1 MRLSTIIELAKQYLI
16 MGIILVVVAGV
27 IAAAGYFI
35 VYKKVMKGQKRIRP
49 LTAVWAGVFLCYLI
63 VMLSATL
70 LDRFS
75 GWTSGRIIPLFYSY
89 REAWYSF
96 SGADWRNIVLNI
108 LLFVPLGFLLPL
120 GIRRCRRFWVTY
132 LIGFA
137 VTVLIESAQL
147 ILRRGVVEADDILN
161 NFLGTMIGY
170 GCYMLFQ
177 GILSAVQRRKFNV
190 FRMAAAQIPLVA
202 VGLAFAGIV
211 LMYDH
216 QELGN
221 LNVGF
226 VNRIDLSSAQVTT
239 EETYSSESG
248 TAAVYKVPV
257 YTEEET
263 RNMAEKFFA
272 GLGQTLDET
281 RTDLY
286 EETAIYYSTEQNSLW
301 INYSGGTMDYTD
313 FSAIYGDDL
322 EAETISQ
329 AISGADEAT
338 VREALLTY
346 GIDLP
351 ENAEFQEMEGQAGGY
366 TFTVS
371 QQREGDRLYDGTLT
385 CTLYEDGKLG
395 DISNNIITCEK
406 YKDFPVI
413 SEEAAWEQIREG
425 YFQVYLEEGR
435 QIRELTTGPVTMKY
449 MTDSKGYYQP
459 VYAFTTSIDGQEDC
473 EIYIPAVEQ

>member
-1 MRLSTIIELAKQYLI
+1 MRLPTIIELAKQYLI
-16 MGIILVVVAGV
+16 MEIILVVVAGV

-313 FSAIYGDDL
+313 FSAIYGDDP

-473 EIYIPAVEQ
+473 EIYIPALEQ

>member
-313 FSAIYGDDL
+313 FSAIYGDDP

-371 QQREGDRLYDGTLT
+371 QQMEGDRLYDGTLT

>member
-16 MGIILVVVAGV
+16 MGIILAAVAGV

-35 VYKKVMKGQKRIRP
+35 VYKKVMKGEKRLRP
-49 LTAVWAGVFLCYLI
+49 LTVVWAGIFLCYLV
-63 VMLSATL
+63 VMFSATL

-89 REAWYSF
+89 REAWYNF

-132 LIGFA
+132 LIGFV

-177 GILSAVQRRKFNV
+177 GILSAVQKRKFSV
-190 FRMAAAQIPLVA
+190 LRMAAAQIPLVA
-202 VGLAFAGIV
+202 AGLAFAGIV
-211 LMYDH
+211 IMYDH

-239 EETYSSESG
+239 EETYSSETG

-263 RNMAEKFFA
+263 RNMAEQFFER
-272 GLGQTLDET
+272 LGQTLDGT
-281 RTDLY
+281 RIDLY

-301 INYSGGTMDYTD
+301 INYSGGTMEYVD
-313 FSAIYGDDL
+313 FSVMDRQYP
-322 EAETISQ
+322 ENETDI
-329 AISGADEAT
+329 AAATGADETT
-338 VREALLTY
+338 VREALLAY
-346 GIDLP
+346 GIDFP
-351 ENAEFQEMEGQAGGY
+351 ENAEFQEMEGQSGGY

-371 QQREGDRLYDGTLT
+371 QRREGDLLYDGTLT
-385 CTLYEDGKLG
+385 CTLYEDEKLG
-395 DISNNIITCEK
+395 DINNNILTCEK

-413 SEEAAWEQIREG
+413 SEEAACEQVRKG
-425 YFQVYLEEGR
+425 YFQFYLEEGR
-435 QIRELTTGPVTMKY
+435 QIRELNLGQVTMKY

-459 VYAFTTSIDGQEDC
+459 VYTFTTSIDGQEDY